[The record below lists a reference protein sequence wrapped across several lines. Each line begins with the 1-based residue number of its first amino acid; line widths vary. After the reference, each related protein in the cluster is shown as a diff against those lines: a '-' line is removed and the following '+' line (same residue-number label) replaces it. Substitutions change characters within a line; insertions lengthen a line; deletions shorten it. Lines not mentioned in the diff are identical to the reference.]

1 MDSSTSFIDE
11 HSAEAA
17 SGSTPGAAP
26 SWLLE
31 PEEYRARADGDRF
44 LHKNARTLA
53 GVLSRLKLQRG
64 GLEDAARLPFSER
77 FLARVDASL
86 RLFGLIATIVC
97 LSAATNM
104 FFVYVMLGVFLALLA
119 MKSGECII
127 DIIKPAGVAFLLTA
141 VVMLPATVMMGQ
153 SGSMLRIALKVF
165 LSVGFVMGLS
175 RSVAYNRLIAG
186 LRAYHVPSL
195 IIFIIDIAL
204 KYIVMLGDVAIGVV
218 ESLML
223 RSVGKNDDKRGSSM
237 GVMGIAFLKAH
248 DFSGEMYEAMECRGF
263 TGDYEVP
270 RRSVLNAAGTVYCV
284 LVAFEIF
291 FFLYLEGIIL

>member
-1 MDSSTSFIDE
+1 ME
-11 HSAEAA
+11 P
-17 SGSTPGAAP
+17 STPFLGEHPAQAAP
-26 SWLLE
+26 GSSPGAVPSWFLE
-31 PEEYRARADGDRF
+31 PEGYRARADGDRF

-64 GLEDAARLPFSER
+64 GLEDTACLPLFDR
-77 FLARVDASL
+77 FLARVDAAL

-104 FFVYVMLGVFLALLA
+104 FFVYVMLGVFLVMLA
-119 MKSGECII
+119 VKSGDRIA
-127 DIIKPAGVAFLLTA
+127 DIVKPAGTAFLLTA
-141 VVMLPATVMMGQ
+141 VIMFPAALMGQ
-153 SGSMLRIALKVF
+153 GGSMLRIALKVF
-165 LSVGFVMGLS
+165 LSVGFVIGLS
-175 RSVAYNRLIAG
+175 RSIAYNHLIAG
-186 LRAYHVPSL
+186 LRAYHVPNL

-204 KYIVMLGDVAIGVV
+204 KYIVMLGDVAMGVI

-223 RSVGKNDDKRGSSM
+223 RSVGKNDDKRTSST

-270 RRSVLNAAGTVYCV
+270 HHTILNVSGIVYCM